1 MGHFFGKLDQNDGN
15 AIRWLLNVVHRQV
28 YKNIEQR
35 SLKGFITIPLYQL
48 CSMAARFLFW
58 EIDSQLESDVCRFL

>member
-15 AIRWLLNVVHRQV
+15 TNVVHRQV

-35 SLKGFITIPLYQL
+35 SLKGFITIPPYQL
-48 CSMAARFLFW
+48 CSYIAARFLFW
-58 EIDSQLESDVCRFL
+58 EIDSQLESDVCSLL